1 MNEGK
6 GGQRIKWGP
15 VHEGPQRTGENY
27 SHYSEKEAWEGFQP
41 RDNMI

>member
-15 VHEGPQRTGENY
+15 VHEGPQRTRENY
-27 SHYSEKEAWEGFQP
+27 SHYSEDSHYSEKEAREGF
-41 RDNMI
+41 